1 MTRSIRSI
9 QGEALREIAAEL
21 DEQRATLESVL
32 GLVDDL
38 KGLIVKAVD
47 GNTETRGRLLDT
59 ADRLGTRVLN
69 VEQGQT
75 SITKRVEAL
84 ERVAGR

>member
-21 DEQRATLESVL
+21 DEQRATLESVKEL
-32 GLVDDL
+32 LVQA
-38 KGLIVKAVD
+38 IE
-47 GNTETRGRLLDT
+47 GNTETRGRLLDE

-69 VEQGQT
+69 VEQKT
-75 SITKRVEAL
+75 SNLTQRVTAL
-84 ERVAGR
+84 ETVVPKL

>member
-21 DEQRATLESVL
+21 DEQRATLESVKEL
-32 GLVDDL
+32 LVQA
-38 KGLIVKAVD
+38 IE
-47 GNTETRGRLLDT
+47 GNTETRGRLLDE

-69 VEQGQT
+69 VEQKT
-75 SITKRVEAL
+75 SNLTQRVTAL
-84 ERVAGR
+84 ETVVSKL